1 MIQKE
6 KNLHIVNKEMQEKM
20 IPTLTRLMALAAN
33 NNDIF
38 FTVRT
43 QIDQS
48 IHNTHTR
55 IEAESE
61 RKVKEMRC
69 VAVYAES
76 VFFFGSDHCKAHAH
90 RVCLIWQYY
99 VQYNEWCVWVSVALL
114 SLYRLI
120 SWRPRWFH
128 ALALLQCNQNH
139 FNCTVI
145 WAVSV
150 WFIVVSVDVIVFNVL
165 LLLPPQ

>member
-1 MIQKE
+1 
-6 KNLHIVNKEMQEKM
+6 
-20 IPTLTRLMALAAN
+20 MALAAN

-43 QIDQS
+43 RIDQS
-48 IHNTHTR
+48 IHILVLRQRAREKWKKCDVLLFTP
-55 IEAESE
+55 
-61 RKVKEMRC
+61 KVC
-69 VAVYAES
+69 
-76 VFFFGSDHCKAHAH
+76 FFRSDHCKAHAH

-99 VQYNEWCVWVSVALL
+99 VQYNEWCVRVSVALL

-150 WFIVVSVDVIVFNVL
+150 WFVVVVDVIVFNAL
-165 LLLPPQ
+165 LFFSTLLPPQ

>member
-1 MIQKE
+1 
-6 KNLHIVNKEMQEKM
+6 
-20 IPTLTRLMALAAN
+20 MALTAN

-43 QIDQS
+43 RIGQS
-48 IHNTHTR
+48 IHILVLRQRAREKWKKCDVLLFTP
-55 IEAESE
+55 
-61 RKVKEMRC
+61 KVC
-69 VAVYAES
+69 
-76 VFFFGSDHCKAHAH
+76 FFRSDHCKAHAH

-150 WFIVVSVDVIVFNVL
+150 WFVVVVDVWVFNVL
-165 LLLPPQ
+165 LFFSTLLPPQ